1 MNMKGNAASVSIRLP
16 EELLAR
22 LNHLAE
28 TTHRPKSYYIIEAI
42 NQHLEDIEDY
52 YLAVERLADRNAEY
66 LTSEEAVKYLE
77 LS

>member
-1 MNMKGNAASVSIRLP
+1 MHNKVNTANFSIRLP

-42 NQHLEDIEDY
+42 NQHLEDLEDY

-66 LTSEEAVKYLE
+66 LTSEEAIKYLE
-77 LS
+77 L

>member
-1 MNMKGNAASVSIRLP
+1 MHTKGNVANFSIRLP

-42 NQHLEDIEDY
+42 NEHLEDLEDY
-52 YLAVERLADRNAEY
+52 YLAAERLADKNAEY
-66 LTSEEAVKYLE
+66 LTSEEAAKYLE
-77 LS
+77 L